1 MPSTST
7 PSFLTAFFLTVWKLS
22 IDFFI
27 QQRPKGKKCWE
38 TILDVVLLW
47 SYSNCDLRKG
57 TKCICRSSVPF
68 LFLSS
73 FFFPPTLCL
82 CDLDIQIEMVIF
94 TLYLF
99 IYFYFKARPG
109 AFSYLFNFAPA
120 NTETSWMWSLGVM
133 LPQTSASCLFP
144 THLFRVNI
152 ESCHFPD
159 GNRWLPLMFHF
170 SVLVCLDGVQ
180 SSCLW
185 P

>member
-1 MPSTST
+1 MLFCSGVTQ
-7 PSFLTAFFLTVWKLS
+7 TVIS
-22 IDFFI
+22 VRG
-27 QQRPKGKKCWE
+27 QNA
-38 TILDVVLLW
+38 
-47 SYSNCDLRKG
+47 YADL
-57 TKCICRSSVPF
+57 
-68 LFLSS
+68 LFLSCS
-73 FFFPPTLCL
+73 FPPSLPPPQHTHTMSVWFRYS
-82 CDLDIQIEMVIF
+82 DRDGNI
-94 TLYLF
+94 YSLF

>member
-73 FFFPPTLCL
+73 FPPPPPNTHTLCL

-94 TLYLF
+94 TIYLF
-99 IYFYFKARPG
+99 I
-109 AFSYLFNFAPA
+109 
-120 NTETSWMWSLGVM
+120 
-133 LPQTSASCLFP
+133 CLFIFILKQGLG
-144 THLFRVNI
+144 HLVIYLTLR
-152 ESCHFPD
+152 
-159 GNRWLPLMFHF
+159 LPIPKLPECDH
-170 SVLVCLDGVQ
+170 
-180 SSCLW
+180 
-185 P
+185 

>member
-47 SYSNCDLRKG
+47 SYSNRDLRKG

-99 IYFYFKARPG
+99 IFILKQG
-109 AFSYLFNFAPA
+109 LGHLVIYL
-120 NTETSWMWSLGVM
+120 TLR
-133 LPQTSASCLFP
+133 LPIQK
-144 THLFRVNI
+144 
-152 ESCHFPD
+152 
-159 GNRWLPLMFHF
+159 LPECDH
-170 SVLVCLDGVQ
+170 
-180 SSCLW
+180 
-185 P
+185 